1 VRTTHGGVRRARR
14 ILVAAALACLAWSA
28 VQLARGA
35 LDGRSGATS
44 LRTAETAL
52 AAGDARTAQTR
63 LAVAERRFAEANR
76 EVRRLGPAGYVLRA
90 VPFVRVQLRAVDR
103 FTRAGREVAAGG
115 REAAA
120 AIDRLAAS
128 GGDPVTAL
136 REMETTAGRADTVLA
151 SAEARIAPLRGY
163 RLVWPLSTQQREV
176 ERRLP
181 EARERVSGLRDGLA
195 AMVTFAGGSG
205 PRRYLVVSQNPDEVR
220 PTGGFIGT
228 YGVLTATDGRLRLER
243 YAPIESWYTAHPG
256 ASLPVAQSASALQFA
271 VPRSRQTLAN
281 VNTTPDWPDSAALAR
296 DLWRR
301 GGERPVDGVVSVT
314 PDFLARVL
322 RVLGSVRLPSY
333 PDTVD
338 AGNVI
343 RLADQYTHREPP
355 GGLPGGRKGFVV
367 ELAQVVLGKLV
378 TAPRS
383 RWPDLGRA
391 AGAGLAARELL
402 VWSTDAEVRQALARR
417 GWDGALPAT
426 DGDFLAVGEFEYAA
440 KNGRGLRRTI
450 DHVVDLA
457 ADGSARVTTRVTIA
471 NTAPPGRFN
480 VDSQSYVTI
489 YGPAGGTLAR
499 GSDKPDATEPDLG
512 GHPAA
517 GWLRAAAPG
526 KVTVID
532 LGWTVPGLLV
542 REGDGWRYRL
552 RVLPTPGHSG
562 DVLHLTVHVPPGWR
576 WTGRSPDGTYSLDR
590 EVSTA
595 GVLAGP

>member
-1 VRTTHGGVRRARR
+1 V
-14 ILVAAALACLAWSA
+14 LLCLAWA
-28 VQLARGA
+28 GFQLARGA
-35 LDGRSGATS
+35 RDGAAGARS
-44 LRTAETAL
+44 LRAAETSL
-52 AAGDARTAQTR
+52 AAGDARTAAAR
-63 LAVAERRFAEANR
+63 LGVAERRFAEANR
-76 EVRRLGPAGYVLRA
+76 LVRRLGPAGYVLRA
-90 VPFVRVQLRAVDR
+90 IPFVRVQLRAVDR

-115 REAAA
+115 REAAT
-120 AIDRLAAS
+120 AIDRLRSS
-128 GGDPVTAL
+128 GGDAVTAL
-136 REMETTAGRADTVLA
+136 REMAAAAQRADDVLA
-151 SAEARIAPLRGY
+151 RAESRIAPLRGY

-176 ERRLP
+176 RRRLP
-181 EARERVSGLRDGLA
+181 EARARVSGLRDGLA

-243 YAPIESWYTAHPG
+243 YAPIESWYTAHPA
-256 ASLPVAQSASALQFA
+256 ASLPVAESASALQFA
-271 VPRSRQTLAN
+271 VPRSRQTIAN
-281 VNTTPDWPDSAALAR
+281 VNTTPDWPASARLAR

-322 RVLGSVRLPSY
+322 TVVGSVRLPSY
-333 PDTVD
+333 PDTVT

-367 ELAQVVLGKLV
+367 ELAKVVLGTLV
-378 TAPRS
+378 SAPRD

-402 VWSTDAEVRQALARR
+402 VWSDDAAVQQALARQ
-417 GWDGALPAT
+417 GWDGALAPT
-426 DGDFLAVGEFEYAA
+426 EGDFLAVAEFEYAA
-440 KNGRGLRRTI
+440 KNGRGLRRTV
-450 DHVVDLA
+450 DQTVDLA

-489 YGPAGGTLAR
+489 YGPAGATLAA

-526 KVTVID
+526 RRTVID
-532 LGWTVPGLLV
+532 LGWTVPALLV
-542 REGDGWRYRL
+542 ADGDGWRYAL

-562 DVLHLTVHVPPGWR
+562 DVLRLTVHVPPGWR
-576 WTGRSPDGTYSLDR
+576 WTGGDPDGTYSLDR
-590 EVSTA
+590 ALSIER
-595 GVLAGP
+595 VLARP